1 MIAMYDLEDNLIT
14 VFDNYKKCAE
24 YFNTSIESLHS
35 HICRSKQGKVDRKR
49 DIKNKRWCRLF
60 KIEDDE

>member
-1 MIAMYDLEDNLIT
+1 MIAMYDLEGNLIT

-24 YFNTSIESLHS
+24 YFNTSIEVIHC
-35 HICRSKQGKVDRKR
+35 HICRTKQGKVDRKR
-49 DIKNKRWCRLF
+49 DIANKRWCRLY

>member
-24 YFNTSIESLHS
+24 YFNTSISCIHCYIS
-35 HICRSKQGKVDRKR
+35 RSKQGKVDRKR
-49 DIKNKRWCRLF
+49 DIKNKNWVRLF
-60 KIEDDE
+60 KIQDDE